1 MEVKTMNITKSLKKF
16 LNISRDLS
24 HSTILLTNLEHI
36 ICVSSLTNDDYYL
49 QQKISNDLKQI
60 LKLYSSDA
68 SASQYLNTTMNRII
82 PIINNYVPNQYLSQI
97 ILPILQHEV
106 LQGLL
111 IFVSEDREYIA
122 SNLEF
127 AKTTKHFVEILSL
140 EDEK

>member
-1 MEVKTMNITKSLKKF
+1 MNITKSLKKF